1 MNVNPLNRTVPA
13 KQLGAAE
20 STKTPDYKYTEVVLK
35 VLSSSPVSSRDC
47 FSKLVDCAAKGCNFG
62 EYMWKDAVGL
72 FRELL
77 LGRVS
82 PHSLKILKEE
92 RMDQFVEFIEV
103 FREKF
108 ECDPPLRTFFT
119 PPLDFFADK
128 ALIVA
133 WCRRRIDNL
142 RDLEEHTSNFSPE
155 ENPEGLRTYLWES
168 KKIPTRFTRE
178 IEENIKIIRSYHQL
192 DDQIKENKPQVDQLR
207 NLEGRLSDLFNQSE
221 DFLMEADEA
230 DLDPETVINQI
241 GDLQHRLRDIKE
253 LAIDLDEHRSIP
265 PLQDMCIDAVLKGRI
280 DSPPYPYA
288 FFSSFVRCSLNSAA
302 KELIGRFDLLSDDD
316 FDLPDPLRERCI
328 NNAVDIFYQI
338 LRIFPQ
344 SEEKRRLDQLIKF
357 IEAFRKK
364 FECDPPLEFSSNTP
378 LDFLANRALM
388 FVWCRRRIDNLR
400 NLEEHTSN
408 FSSEHNLEGLT
419 TYLLNSRELE
429 SAMHRFRWQIEQFR
443 SKIKKQIEIIQS
455 YDQPDDRIKDNKP
468 QIDQLENLERRLSD
482 LLSQE
487 GHFIMPFVY
496 GTDDLDPETVINQIR
511 DLQHQIRNIKKLA
524 INLDAVYPPKEEL
537 RERSLLEGESVANS

>member
-1 MNVNPLNRTVPA
+1 MSTYIYFYQSVPA

-20 STKTPDYKYTEVVLK
+20 STKTPDSSEDKYTEVVLK
-35 VLSSSPVSSRDC
+35 VLSSSPDSSRDC
-47 FSKLVDCAAKGCNFG
+47 FSKLVDCADNRKN
-62 EYMWKDAVGL
+62 AVGL

-77 LGRVS
+77 VGRVS

-103 FREKF
+103 FRRKF
-108 ECDPPLRTFFT
+108 KCDPLLRNFFT

-155 ENPEGLRTYLWES
+155 HNPQGLRTYLSES
-168 KKIPTRFTRE
+168 RKIPMRFTEE
-178 IEENIKIIRSYHQL
+178 IVKNIKMIRSYDQL

-207 NLEGRLSDLFNQSE
+207 NLEGRLIDLFNQSQ
-221 DFLMEADEA
+221 DFLKGLLVGAN
-230 DLDPETVINQI
+230 LDPETVINQI
-241 GDLQHRLRDIKE
+241 RDLQHRLRDIKG

-265 PLQDMCIDAVLKGRI
+265 PLEDMCIDAVLKGRI

-288 FFSSFVRCSLNSAA
+288 FFSSFVRCSLNCAA
-302 KELIGRFDLLSDDD
+302 KELIGESNYLSH
-316 FDLPDPLRERCI
+316 PLRQRCI
-328 NNAVDIFYQI
+328 KNAVDIFYEI

-364 FECDPPLEFSSNTP
+364 FECDPPLEFPLNPP

-388 FVWCRRRIDNLR
+388 FGWCLRRIDELR
-400 NLEEHTSN
+400 DLEEHTSN
-408 FSSEHNLEGLT
+408 FSPEHNLEGLT
-419 TYLLNSRELE
+419 TYLLDSGELGLI
-429 SAMHRFRWQIEQFR
+429 MDGFRWPIEKFR
-443 SKIKKQIEIIQS
+443 CEIRKQIRIIQS
-455 YDQPDDRIKDNKP
+455 YHQRDDRIKDNKS
-468 QIDQLENLERRLSD
+468 QIDQLENLEGRLRD
-482 LLSQE
+482 LFSQKE
-487 GHFIMPFVY
+487 HFIMPFVEE
-496 GTDDLDPETVINQIR
+496 TDDLDPETVINQIQ
-511 DLQHQIRNIKKLA
+511 DLQHRIGDIKEMA
-524 INLDAVYPPKEEL
+524 INLDGVYPPKEGL
-537 RERSLLEGESVANS
+537 RERSLLEGESV